1 MSPLTPEELSEM
13 RELVGNPDMT
23 DERFN
28 LLIRFMD
35 AVVIAAIDI
44 HSGRH
49 PVQLSLAEHANTYFQ
64 GIPAHARV
72 GTSLEHE
79 TVDLDD
85 EGAISTIT
93 IGPEGQFSP

>member
-1 MSPLTPEELSEM
+1 MSPLTPEEISELRALAGHASM
-13 RELVGNPDMT
+13 SE
-23 DERFN
+23 ERFSA
-28 LLIRFMD
+28 LIRFMD

-49 PVQLSLAEHANTYFQ
+49 PVQLSIAEHANTYFQ

-72 GTSLEHE
+72 GTSLEYE

-85 EGAISTIT
+85 EGAINTIT
-93 IGPEGQFSP
+93 IGPEGQFAP

>member
-13 RELVGNPDMT
+13 RELVGNSDMT

-35 AVVIAAIDI
+35 AVVMAAIDI

-49 PVQLSLAEHANTYFQ
+49 PVQLSLSQHANTYFQ

-79 TVDLDD
+79 TVDLDH
-85 EGAISTIT
+85 EGAINTIT
-93 IGPEGQFSP
+93 IGPEGQFAP